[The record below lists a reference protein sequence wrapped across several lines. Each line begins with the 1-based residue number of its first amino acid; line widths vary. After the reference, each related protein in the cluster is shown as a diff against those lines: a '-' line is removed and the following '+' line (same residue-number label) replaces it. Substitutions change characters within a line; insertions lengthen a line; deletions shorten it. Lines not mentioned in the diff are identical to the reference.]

1 MIKMIIADDERLIRE
16 SLHQL
21 MDWKSVGVEVVGV
34 AADGEAALELVR
46 EQSPQILLSD
56 ISMPRLDG
64 IGLLTKIKE
73 EKLNCRVILLSA
85 YSNFS
90 YAQSAVKYGAFD
102 YILKPIDEDLLME
115 TVVRCVQAVK
125 EEAQAALPGENDTDR
140 FIANT
145 ALCGLLLSPNPP
157 APHDVDIL
165 ALFDRY
171 PVDGLPAL
179 G

>member
-16 SLHQL
+16 RLHQL

-125 EEAQAALPGENDTDR
+125 EEAR
-140 FIANT
+140 
-145 ALCGLLLSPNPP
+145 LCL
-157 APHDVDIL
+157 
-165 ALFDRY
+165 R
-171 PVDGLPAL
+171 
-179 G
+179 